1 MFPGRAEIRPTMKRE
16 NASFL
21 LGGIFFGFVLG
32 TLFAHYFLQVPPSAA
47 LQGGMTAPVNPS
59 DPMGSAAP
67 AAGGA
72 SPAGTPPPGGEQTM
86 QQVQQEIASLR
97 KALEAN
103 PKDAGVLG
111 RMGDLYYDA
120 GMFDKARDYYT
131 QSLESDP
138 RNPNISTD
146 LGICFHRLGQPDA
159 AIQRFRASLAIDPKH
174 WQSWLN
180 LGIVSLFEKQDV
192 KTAEEAFAKVK
203 EFNPGFQG
211 LPQLQQALDQA
222 KSGGKP

>member
-1 MFPGRAEIRPTMKRE
+1 MKRE

-32 TLFAHYFLQVPPSAA
+32 TLFAHYFLQTPQTGVQASM
-47 LQGGMTAPVNPS
+47 GAPVNPS
-59 DPMGSAAP
+59 DPTGAAGAGGGEAPPAGGGGSA
-67 AAGGA
+67 
-72 SPAGTPPPGGEQTM
+72 PGGEQMM
-86 QQVQQEIASLR
+86 QQVQQEMASLR

-103 PKDAGVLG
+103 PKDAKVLG
-111 RMGDLYYDA
+111 RLGDLYYDA

-131 QSLESDP
+131 RSLENDP

-146 LGICFHRLGQPDA
+146 LGICFHRLGQSDA
-159 AIQRFRASLAIDPKH
+159 AIQQFRASLAIDPKH

-192 KTAEEAFAKVK
+192 KTAEESFAKVK
-203 EFNPGFQG
+203 ELNPGFEG
-211 LPQLQQALDQA
+211 MPQLEQSLAQVKAGA
-222 KSGGKP
+222 KP